1 MFNMKKTTAALLV
14 SGAVSA
20 SVMILGTSTSAA
32 CAYFV
37 QNPTRSGQTVS
48 ATGGRSG
55 CTTSVNWVNVYLRK
69 QRTGLPDINIAS
81 VSADVPDPIN
91 VTRTAS
97 TIHVDPLTARTRV
110 TSSTGAQSESG
121 WVSGL

>member
-1 MFNMKKTTAALLV
+1 MVALTAALFAMGD
-14 SGAVSA
+14 GA
-20 SVMILGTSTSAA
+20 SAA

-55 CTTSVNWVNVYLRK
+55 CSTSVDWVNVYLRK

-81 VSADVPDPIN
+81 DSADVPDPIN

-110 TSSTGAQSESG
+110 TSSTGALSESG